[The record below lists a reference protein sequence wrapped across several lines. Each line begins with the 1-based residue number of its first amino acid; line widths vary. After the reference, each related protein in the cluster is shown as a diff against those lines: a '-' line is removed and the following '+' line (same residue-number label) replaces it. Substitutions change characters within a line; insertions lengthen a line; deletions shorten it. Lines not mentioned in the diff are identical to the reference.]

1 MINWNRAL
9 AQRTRLATFAL
20 LAALTANSSPAL
32 AQSCSEEEIGR
43 IIDETGVILRQI
55 NDEYSPKL
63 TAKLEIVAATRELS
77 EAQVA
82 DYARALM
89 RDPEV
94 TAAEVRA
101 SELLGRIEAIGD
113 EATGDAADCEKRK
126 AIEANAAELR
136 DALTGKYRI
145 LFANI
150 DADLSG
156 RSKAEDEPAA
166 EPKVAEVAPK
176 VEEPAAPKAA
186 TEPALEPLPPE
197 EEVATL
203 PGTDWSADQ
212 DAGSSGIVDY
222 EPAVPN
228 TGPRLSALDEEL
240 TTYSSDEIL
249 SAGKGFFG
257 SVTTGMASVVTYA
270 FQQAGRPSGYIFGNE
285 GSVAF
290 IAGLRYGK
298 GRLHTKRGGS
308 RTVYWQGPSIGTDAG
323 AEGARTLILVYNLK
337 EPIDIFAHF
346 GGVDGAAYVV
356 GGVGIT
362 FLTDGD
368 LVLAPIRSGIGL
380 RLGANIGYLKFTPER
395 SIIPF

>member
-1 MINWNRAL
+1 MIDRKPSL
-9 AQRTRLATFAL
+9 AQRAWLAAFAL
-20 LAALTANSSPAL
+20 LAALTTSAAPAL
-32 AQSCSEEEIGR
+32 AQCTEEEIGR
-43 IIDETGVILRQI
+43 VIDETGVMLRQI

-63 TAKLEIVAATRELS
+63 TAKLEIVAATRDLS
-77 EAQVA
+77 DTQVA
-82 DYARALM
+82 DYARELM

-113 EATGDAADCEKRK
+113 EATGAAADCEKRK
-126 AIEANAAELR
+126 LIETNAAELEE
-136 DALTGKYRI
+136 ALKGKYRI
-145 LFANI
+145 LFASI

-156 RSKAEDEPAA
+156 KAKAEAKA
-166 EPKVAEVAPK
+166 KPKVAEAAPK
-176 VEEPAAPKAA
+176 VEEPAQPKAEA
-186 TEPALEPLPPE
+186 KEDPALEPLPE
-197 EEVATL
+197 QDVATL

-212 DAGSSGIVDY
+212 DLGSPGITDY

-228 TGPRLSALDEEL
+228 TGPRISTLDEEL

-257 SVTTGMASVVTYA
+257 SVTTGLAGVVTYA
-270 FQQAGRPSGYIFGNE
+270 FEQAGRPSGYIFGNE
-285 GSVAF
+285 GSVAL

-298 GRLHTKRGGS
+298 GRLHTKRGGGQ
-308 RTVYWQGPSIGTDAG
+308 TVYWQGPSIGTDAG
-323 AEGARTLILVYNLK
+323 AEGARTMILVYNLK
-337 EPIDIFAHF
+337 EPLDIFAHF
-346 GGVDGAAYVV
+346 GGVDGSAYVV
-356 GGVGIT
+356 GGVGVT